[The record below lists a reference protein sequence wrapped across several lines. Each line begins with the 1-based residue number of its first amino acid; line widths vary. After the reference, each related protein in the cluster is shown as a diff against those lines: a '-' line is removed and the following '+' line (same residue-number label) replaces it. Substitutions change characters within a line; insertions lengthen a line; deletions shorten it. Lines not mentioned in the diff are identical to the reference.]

1 MTPYLLALP
10 SHSPFPVLRFMFSP
24 TGIWTT
30 RHVTWPMNA
39 VRVLAA
45 TGTQNR
51 DRWSGLRTG
60 SNTSDDIVA
69 SVFDVGNIA
78 RAVLQGGE

>member
-1 MTPYLLALP
+1 
-10 SHSPFPVLRFMFSP
+10 
-24 TGIWTT
+24 
-30 RHVTWPMNA
+30 MNA